1 MIVYT
6 HHSFVDKPPAPLK
19 ASKPEVS
26 KAPPSLKLKKVK
38 ACKPRDLES
47 ERARKRAYYQ
57 KHKDEI
63 KLRHLRKE
71 LSK

>member
-6 HHSFVDKPPAPLK
+6 HHSFVDKPPASLK

-26 KAPPSLKLKKVK
+26 KAPPSPKPKKVK
-38 ACKPRDLES
+38 ARKPRDPDA
-47 ERARKRAYYQ
+47 ERAKRRAYYH
-57 KHKDEI
+57 KHKGEI
-63 KLRHLRKE
+63 KLRRLRKE

>member
-26 KAPPSLKLKKVK
+26 KAPPSLKPKKVK
-38 ACKPRDLES
+38 ACKPRDPHA
-47 ERARKRAYYQ
+47 ERAKRRDYYH

-63 KLRHLRKE
+63 KIRRLRKE